1 MLRKL
6 FFTGLLIFVAPG
18 SPSQIVI
25 AMLVTLFLTYLSAF
39 LEPYISDSDD
49 VMAILANLE
58 VFMILFAGLLIKV
71 QCGAAP
77 RPRRT
82 APHCAAPTHPR
93 LAPPTFVLCPC
104 LRI

>member
-71 QCGAAP
+71 GEAAQLPATSP
-77 RPRRT
+77 RCDSSTSTCYIP
-82 APHCAAPTHPR
+82 
-93 LAPPTFVLCPC
+93 
-104 LRI
+104 